1 MSVKFNTV
9 ALQCFDVSVL
19 CCDSSMAAVVKIFL
33 VLSLIL
39 LWLCLLQQDWKVCTL
54 NLDSSWLTGFPLTLN
69 VSQL

>member
-39 LWLCLLQQDWKVCTL
+39 L
-54 NLDSSWLTGFPLTLN
+54 
-69 VSQL
+69 